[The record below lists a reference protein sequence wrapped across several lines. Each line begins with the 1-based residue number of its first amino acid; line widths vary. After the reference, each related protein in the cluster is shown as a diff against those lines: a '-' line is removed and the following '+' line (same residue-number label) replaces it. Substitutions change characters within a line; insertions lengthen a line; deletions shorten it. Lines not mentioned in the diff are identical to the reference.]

1 MERDEV
7 LLVYINRGV
16 GNMADVPY
24 AGGYAIAGPG
34 PIGRPTNA
42 VRQILLTIVT
52 LGIWAYVWVYRQF
65 EEIKVYSGEGVGGI
79 LGLILQIFVG
89 IVVPFLLAN
98 EVQTKLYEKDGQVS
112 PVRTTVGFWV
122 FLPLVGSI
130 IWYLKMQ
137 KAINE
142 FWTSHG
148 AVAV

>member
-1 MERDEV
+1 MTD
-7 LLVYINRGV
+7 I
-16 GNMADVPY
+16 PY
-24 AGGYAIAGPG
+24 AGSYAASSPG
-34 PIGRPTNA
+34 ALGRPTEPGK
-42 VRQILLTIVT
+42 QILLTIVT
-52 LGIWAYVWVYRQF
+52 LGIWALVWVYRQH
-65 EEIKVYSGEGVGGI
+65 EEVKTYSGEGVGGI
-79 LGLILQIFVG
+79 LGLVIYLFVG
-89 IVVPFLLAN
+89 IITPFLLAN

-112 PVRTTVGFWV
+112 PVRTTLGFWV